1 MSTSQRTRLSAF
13 LLSAIFAPTLW
24 ADPAPCV
31 TSSASEP
38 EQETLPS
45 CDDLYPTDRYG
56 AEASPW
62 RVGFG
67 GGYGERSNP
76 LINSDDIPLYGI
88 VQLSYFGERFFFD
101 NGDIGWFIEEGN
113 SWSLNAVAGVGGER
127 SFFSFLNEGSISFN
141 PSGAHEGLNSGVD
154 SEHSGL
160 PTGPPGEAVEET
172 VIEPEAPERDYTV
185 DGGLELLYEPGMGEI
200 QLQLLTDLSGRHK
213 GQELW
218 FAWGLPQV
226 HGRWEIAPTVGFTW
240 KSSDAAN
247 YYYGVREDEAEEL
260 GLSPYEVGA
269 AINPFARLSLSY
281 RLNGHWKVVSVLHYE
296 HLDSA
301 IQDSPAVEDSAVTTA
316 FVGLYYEF

>member
-1 MSTSQRTRLSAF
+1 
-13 LLSAIFAPTLW
+13 
-24 ADPAPCV
+24 
-31 TSSASEP
+31 
-38 EQETLPS
+38 
-45 CDDLYPTDRYG
+45 
-56 AEASPW
+56 
-62 RVGFG
+62 
-67 GGYGERSNP
+67 
-76 LINSDDIPLYGI
+76 
-88 VQLSYFGERFFFD
+88 
-101 NGDIGWFIEEGN
+101 
-113 SWSLNAVAGVGGER
+113 
-127 SFFSFLNEGSISFN
+127 
-141 PSGAHEGLNSGVD
+141 
-154 SEHSGL
+154 
-160 PTGPPGEAVEET
+160 VEET